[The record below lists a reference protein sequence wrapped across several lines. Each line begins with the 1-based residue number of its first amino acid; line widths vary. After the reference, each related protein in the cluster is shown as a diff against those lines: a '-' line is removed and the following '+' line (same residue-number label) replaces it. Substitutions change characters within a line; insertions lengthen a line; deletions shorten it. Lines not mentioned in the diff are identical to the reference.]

1 MQTYNYIKSNY
12 NNKSIVAIKTV
23 EVAPAVSKVKEK
35 CQGHKELARQRLTDG
50 RTDTVYRDMV
60 SVCKSRRDHK

>member
-12 NNKSIVAIKTV
+12 NNKNIVAIKTV

-35 CQGHKELARQRLTDG
+35 CYFAQLHIL
-50 RTDTVYRDMV
+50 
-60 SVCKSRRDHK
+60 CIDHIISIF